1 MALLRDDKGKISNAS
16 KATDKTLSE
25 VDKETLATLKQLNV
39 EKAKGL
45 KIDEDLRKTLVEKL
59 KSYRKELKLREDAS
73 SLIDDEIDG
82 AKEALSIAKKM
93 SRNQALIRK
102 QSNKTAQSFNA
113 MEGLVGKIG
122 LQLDKQSYKTKE
134 GAAAAREANKAMGS
148 YSDTVTKAM
157 REFKKGKIDAN
168 ALASRIK
175 YADEEMDSFLDTLD
189 LTNKEAAKLYAEM
202 KSVVGAT
209 QEMNKAFA
217 KGKVA
222 LSDTKKGL
230 GDIGSAAAGGIPGV
244 SGLISALSSIGTM
257 GTIGAIIALGLALSE
272 LIGYVAD
279 AMGIKGLSG
288 MNKVGIEMQKEL
300 TIGIAQLNGGLS
312 KTAMQL
318 GQNVQLSGAMKA
330 NMVKLGVS
338 AEDFVS
344 ATTNASNNLGLMG
357 KDAAAVGADIAMY
370 SKRTG
375 ASADDLDKIAN
386 SFRLVGNLSGKAASD
401 SLGMAESIA
410 KATGVPVN
418 AMFKDLAESS
428 ELFLQNNY
436 GNEKS
441 MIRQVATLRVMG
453 VAAQKVLQAG
463 QNMVLNYKDSI
474 KSEMQLSALMGK
486 QIDLSQVRQKFA
498 QGDSTGAAEA
508 LRQQL
513 KGVDMDKM
521 NMFQR
526 QALQQATGMD
536 MDTLMK
542 LGKGGKD
549 GKLQTQQEQMVGS
562 ITNLQTAMVGKMD
575 EYWKNGILLKD
586 LGKDAAGKF
595 WAADAAVKQATL
607 AAQMT
612 ADLAEAKNKLGW
624 IAVGIAAI
632 AALYGGAKLI
642 GKLLVPTLKKVG
654 TTITS
659 KVTQVFAKKG
669 TEKIAQTGV
678 KQFSEKQIAR
688 GFAGK
693 EAKDLLLKQTGKNVA
708 KKAAISTTEGLV
720 TKTAVSGVQAT
731 AAKGGFNLLKTGG
744 NLLKSAGPQILAA
757 GLGMAGEYFG
767 GQREAEGMAEGDR
780 SKVNQGKAMKV
791 GGQAAEYAGY
801 GMLIGSIVPGLG
813 TVVGGALGGVVGG
826 IKGIWD
832 NFFSEDAKK
841 QEEALKK
848 QEEAKLAQLAQQE
861 SAKALV
867 DEQGKLRSELAAVA
881 TDEASFRIA
890 MVAQIVEACRLLDII
905 AFGSSAEKV
914 TKEIY
919 LDGKKV
925 THQLYDKA
933 SILFNNN
940 GGKK

>member
-1 MALLRDDKGKISNAS
+1 
-16 KATDKTLSE
+16 
-25 VDKETLATLKQLNV
+25 
-39 EKAKGL
+39 
-45 KIDEDLRKTLVEKL
+45 
-59 KSYRKELKLREDAS
+59 
-73 SLIDDEIDG
+73 
-82 AKEALSIAKKM
+82 
-93 SRNQALIRK
+93 
-102 QSNKTAQSFNA
+102 
-113 MEGLVGKIG
+113 
-122 LQLDKQSYKTKE
+122 
-134 GAAAAREANKAMGS
+134 
-148 YSDTVTKAM
+148 
-157 REFKKGKIDAN
+157 
-168 ALASRIK
+168 
-175 YADEEMDSFLDTLD
+175 
-189 LTNKEAAKLYAEM
+189 
-202 KSVVGAT
+202 
-209 QEMNKAFA
+209 MNKAFA

-230 GDIGSAAAGGIPGV
+230 ADIGSAAGGGIPGV
-244 SGLISALSSIGTM
+244 SGLIGALSMIGKV
-257 GTIGAIIALGLALSE
+257 GIIGAIFAITLALSE
-272 LIGYVAD
+272 LVGYVRD
-279 AMGIKGLSG
+279 VMGIKGLSG
-288 MNKVGIEMQKEL
+288 MSKVGIEMKYEMAV
-300 TIGIAQLNGGLS
+300 GIAALNRGLTETS
-312 KTAMQL
+312 FQL
-318 GQNVQLSGAMKA
+318 GEGIRLSGAMKA
-330 NMVKLGVS
+330 NMMKLGVS
-338 AEDFVS
+338 ADDFVQAS
-344 ATTNASNNLGLMG
+344 TNASNNLGLMG
-357 KDAAAVGADIAMY
+357 KDAQSVGADIAMY

-375 ASADDLDKIAN
+375 ASSDDLDKIAN
-386 SFRLVGNLSGKAASD
+386 SFRLVGNLSGKAAAN
-401 SLGMAESIA
+401 SLGMAESVA
-410 KATGVPVN
+410 KTTGVPVN

-498 QGDSTGAAEA
+498 SGDSTGAAEA

-542 LGKGGKD
+542 LGKGGKG

-562 ITNLQTAMVGKMD
+562 INNLQTAMVGAMD
-575 EYWKNGILLKD
+575 KYWGKGITIAGLNSQ
-586 LGKDAAGKF
+586 AASAF
-595 WAADAAVKQATL
+595 WAAKAAEKQAQLQAEANKTL
-607 AAQMT
+607 
-612 ADLAEAKNKLGW
+612 DEAKNKLGD
-624 IAVGIAAI
+624 ILITAGLVLVAM
-632 AALYGGAKLI
+632 GAGYLLKKLA
-642 GKLLVPTLKKVG
+642 GPLLKKVG
-654 TTITS
+654 TSIGT

-669 TEKIAQTGV
+669 TEKLAQTGV

-708 KKAAISTTEGLV
+708 KNAAVSTTESLV
-720 TKTAVSGVQAT
+720 AKTAVAGTESV
-731 AAKGGFNLLKTGG
+731 AAKGGMSLLKTGG
-744 NLLKSAGPQILAA
+744 NLLKSAGPQIIAA

-780 SKVNQGKAMKV
+780 TKVNQGKAMKV
-791 GGQAAEYAGY
+791 GGQAAEFAGY
-801 GMLIGSIVPGLG
+801 GMMLGSFAGPMG

-832 NFFSEDAKK
+832 SYFSEDAKA

-867 DEQGKLRSELAAVA
+867 DEQGKLRTELATVA
-881 TDEASFRIA
+881 TDEASFRVA
-890 MVAQIVEACRLLDII
+890 MVAQLVEATRLLDII
-905 AFGSSAEKV
+905 AFASDDV
-914 TKEIY
+914 DDTTREIY
-919 LDGKKV
+919 LDGKRI

-933 SILFNNN
+933 SMLFNNN
-940 GGKK
+940 GGNKSK

>member
-45 KIDEDLRKTLVEKL
+45 KIDEDLRKNLVEKL

-73 SLIDDEIDG
+73 SLIDEEIDG

-93 SRNQALIRK
+93 SRNQTLMRK

-122 LQLDKQSYKTKE
+122 LQLDKQSFKTKE

-244 SGLISALSSIGTM
+244 SGLIGALSSIGTL
-257 GTIGAIIALGLALSE
+257 GVIGAIVAVSLALSE
-272 LIGYVAD
+272 LIGYVRD
-279 AMGIKGLSG
+279 VMGIKGLSG
-288 MNKVGIEMQKEL
+288 MTKVGIEMKYEMAM
-300 TIGIAQLNGGLS
+300 GIASLNEGLA
-312 KTAMQL
+312 KTTMQL
-318 GQNVQLSGAMKA
+318 GQGIQLSGAMKA

-338 AEDFVS
+338 ADDFTQ

-357 KDAAAVGADIAMY
+357 KDAQAVGADIAMY

-386 SFRLVGNLSGKAASD
+386 SFRLVGNLSGKAAAN
-401 SLGMAESIA
+401 SLGMAESVA
-410 KATGVPVN
+410 KTTGVPVN

-562 ITNLQTAMVGKMD
+562 IANLQKSMSDDMAT
-575 EYWKNGILLKD
+575 YWKNGITISTLSAAAASSLW
-586 LGKDAAGKF
+586 DA
-595 WAADAAVKQATL
+595 AAVKKQAEL
-607 AAQMT
+607 QAQ
-612 ADLAEAKNKLGW
+612 ANKDLDTAKNKLGDIL
-624 IAVGIAAI
+624 IALGVVLAGAAI
-632 AALYGGAKLI
+632 YKLA
-642 GKLLVPTLKKVG
+642 GPLMKKFG

-678 KQFSEKQIAR
+678 KQYSQKQIAR

-708 KKAAISTTEGLV
+708 KKAAVSTTEGLV
-720 TKTAVSGVQAT
+720 AKTAVSGVEAT
-731 AAKGGFNLLKTGG
+731 ATKGGFNLLKTGG

-801 GMLIGSIVPGLG
+801 GMMIGSIVPGLG

-832 NFFSEDAKK
+832 SYFSEDAKA

-848 QEEAKLAQLAQQE
+848 QEEAKLAQMAQQE
-861 SAKALV
+861 SAKQLV
-867 DEQGKLRSELAAVA
+867 DEQGKLRTELATVA
-881 TDEASFRIA
+881 TDEASFRVA

-905 AFGSSAEKV
+905 AFASDDADDA

-925 THQLYDKA
+925 THQLYNKA
-933 SILFNNN
+933 AMLYTTN
-940 GGKK
+940 GGNTQTK

>member
-59 KSYRKELKLREDAS
+59 KSYRKELKLREDAG

-93 SRNQALIRK
+93 SRNQTLMRK

-122 LQLDKQSYKTKE
+122 LQLDKQSFKTKE

-244 SGLISALSSIGTM
+244 SGLISALSSIGTL
-257 GTIGAIIALGLALSE
+257 GTIGAIIAVSLALSE
-272 LIGYVAD
+272 LIGYVRD
-279 AMGIKGLSG
+279 VMGIKGLSG
-288 MNKVGIEMQKEL
+288 MTKVGIEMKYEMAM
-300 TIGIAQLNGGLS
+300 GIASLNEGLA
-312 KTAMQL
+312 KTTMQL
-318 GQNVQLSGAMKA
+318 GQGIRLSGAMKA

-338 AEDFVS
+338 ADDFTQ

-357 KDAAAVGADIAMY
+357 KDAQAVGADIAMY

-386 SFRLVGNLSGKAASD
+386 SFRLVGNLSGKAAAN
-401 SLGMAESIA
+401 SLGMAESVA
-410 KATGVPVN
+410 KTTGVPVN

-562 ITNLQTAMVGKMD
+562 IANLQKSMSADMAT
-575 EYWKNGILLKD
+575 YWKNGITISTLSAAAATSLWDASAAKKQAELQAQAQKD
-586 LGKDAAGKF
+586 LD
-595 WAADAAVKQATL
+595 
-607 AAQMT
+607 
-612 ADLAEAKNKLGW
+612 EAKNKLGD
-624 IAVGIAAI
+624 ILLALAAI
-632 AALYGGAKLI
+632 GAAMGVVSL
-642 GKLLVPTLKKVG
+642 LKKFAGPALKKFG
-654 TTITS
+654 TTIAT
-659 KVTQVFAKKG
+659 KTTQVFAKKG

-678 KQFSEKQIAR
+678 KQYSQKQIAR

-708 KKAAISTTEGLV
+708 KKAAVSTTESLV
-720 TKTAVSGVQAT
+720 AKTAVAGTESV
-731 AAKGGFNLLKTGG
+731 AAKGGMSLLKTGG

-905 AFGSSAEKV
+905 AFGSNAEKV